1 LAVDVTTTGRL
12 RAYVAVA
19 DTGSVRAAAARLM
32 VTESAV
38 SAALAALTREVG
50 VQLLERHGR
59 GLRLTEPGR
68 IFAGYARE
76 ILGLQEEGLAAAR
89 GDADPERARV
99 RVAAVTTAG
108 EGILPAVI
116 VSLRERHPG
125 VDLRLEVGNR
135 ERVWGLLAA
144 READLVIAGRPPRSL
159 DVAVRA
165 VRRNELVVVGPPGVS
180 DPMGATWLLREA
192 GSGTRAAC
200 QALLAE
206 LDADPATLTLGS
218 NGAVVAGAL
227 VGLGVTLV
235 SRDAVAEALA
245 AGRLVELAVPHTP
258 LRRPWHAVSHRHAPA
273 AVELLVQHLCAQPG
287 PPATKWRRA
296 QLPRPGRH
304 DGGHGRAAGTRAHR
318 QTAADEF
325 GAFGQASTLRSP
337 PPRVYPR
344 GSVHATPRHR
354 PDRARPTRRRPGAV
368 PAPGEAVLPAGEC
381 AAGRRTGGGCA
392 TSRAPHPAASKN
404 RPTRSACPSIA
415 WLPVRRRCCT
425 KP

>member
-1 LAVDVTTTGRL
+1 MMHDNQVFLQLLVVDVTTTGRL
-12 RAYVAVA
+12 RAYVAVT

-50 VQLLERHGR
+50 VPLLERHGR

-89 GDADPERARV
+89 GDADPERGRV
-99 RVAAVTTAG
+99 RVAAVMTAG
-108 EGILPAVI
+108 EHILPVVI
-116 VSLRERHPG
+116 ASLREHHPG

-144 READLVIAGRPPRSL
+144 HEADLVIAGRPPRSL
-159 DVAVRA
+159 DMAVRA
-165 VRRNELVVVGPPGVS
+165 VRRNELVVVGPPGIP

-227 VGLGVTLV
+227 AGLGVTLV

-245 AGRLVELAVPHTP
+245 AGRLVELAVQHTP
-258 LRRPWHAVSHRHAPA
+258 LRRPWHAVSHRHSSA
-273 AVELLVQHLCAQPG
+273 AVELLVEHLCAQPG
-287 PPATKWRRA
+287 PPATRWRRTP
-296 QLPRPGRH
+296 LPRPSRQ
-304 DGGHGRAAGTRAHR
+304 DGGRGRAAAGTRAHL
-318 QTAADEF
+318 QAAAHEP
-325 GAFGQASTLRSP
+325 GAFG
-337 PPRVYPR
+337 
-344 GSVHATPRHR
+344 HAPQPIR
-354 PDRARPTRRRPGAV
+354 P
-368 PAPGEAVLPAGEC
+368 
-381 AAGRRTGGGCA
+381 
-392 TSRAPHPAASKN
+392 SRAPVQG
-404 RPTRSACPSIA
+404 
-415 WLPVRRRCCT
+415 L
-425 KP
+425 

>member
-12 RAYVAVA
+12 RAYVTVA

-50 VQLLERHGR
+50 VPLLERHGR

-89 GDADPERARV
+89 GDADPEHARV

-108 EGILPAVI
+108 EHILPVVI
-116 VSLRERHPG
+116 ASLHERHPG

-144 READLVIAGRPPRSL
+144 HEADLVIAGRPPRSL

-227 VGLGVTLV
+227 AGLGVTLV

-258 LRRPWHAVSHRHAPA
+258 LRRPWHAVSHRHASA
-273 AVELLVQHLCAQPG
+273 AAELLVEHLCAQPG
-287 PPATKWRRA
+287 PPATRWRRA
-296 QLPRPGRH
+296 RLPRPGRH
-304 DGGHGRAAGTRAHR
+304 DGGHGQERVPAVECLCPIGGPGAGARAAGAPGPGVRVRSGR
-318 QTAADEF
+318 QC
-325 GAFGQASTLRSP
+325 S
-337 PPRVYPR
+337 
-344 GSVHATPRHR
+344 SVWL
-354 PDRARPTRRRPGAV
+354 
-368 PAPGEAVLPAGEC
+368 PAPRLLPADRFRSFRGAGCPFAQC
-381 AAGRRTGGGCA
+381 AGAG
-392 TSRAPHPAASKN
+392 SR
-404 RPTRSACPSIA
+404 PS
-415 WLPVRRRCCT
+415 
-425 KP
+425 

>member
-1 LAVDVTTTGRL
+1 VDVTTTGRL
-12 RAYVAVA
+12 RAYTAVA

-50 VQLLERHGR
+50 VPLLERHGR
-59 GLRLTEPGR
+59 GLRLTGPGR

-108 EGILPAVI
+108 EHILPVVI
-116 VSLRERHPG
+116 ASLRERHPG
-125 VDLRLEVGNR
+125 VALRLEVGNR

-144 READLVIAGRPPRSL
+144 HETDLVIAGRPPRSL

-180 DPMGATWLLREA
+180 DPAGATWLLREA

-200 QALLAE
+200 EALLAE

-227 VGLGVTLV
+227 AGLGVTLV

-245 AGRLVELAVPHTP
+245 AGRLAELAVPHTP
-258 LRRPWHAVSHRHAPA
+258 LRRPWHAVSHRHASP
-273 AVELLVQHLCAQPG
+273 AVELLVEHLCAQPG
-287 PPATKWRRA
+287 PPATRWRRA
-296 QLPRPGRH
+296 RLPRPGPE
-304 DGGHGRAAGTRAHR
+304 D
-318 QTAADEF
+318 
-325 GAFGQASTLRSP
+325 
-337 PPRVYPR
+337 
-344 GSVHATPRHR
+344 
-354 PDRARPTRRRPGAV
+354 PDV
-368 PAPGEAVLPAGEC
+368 QV
-381 AAGRRTGGGCA
+381 
-392 TSRAPHPAASKN
+392 N
-404 RPTRSACPSIA
+404 
-415 WLPVRRRCCT
+415 
-425 KP
+425 